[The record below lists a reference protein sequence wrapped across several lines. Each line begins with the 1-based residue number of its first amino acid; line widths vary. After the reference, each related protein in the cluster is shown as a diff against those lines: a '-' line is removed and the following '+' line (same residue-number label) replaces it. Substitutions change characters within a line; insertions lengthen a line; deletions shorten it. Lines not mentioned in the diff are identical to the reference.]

1 MITDKKHIQQLT
13 ALLLKKGITD
23 IVISPGSR
31 NAPMINTFTGISEFN
46 CRNIV
51 DERSAAYFALGLA
64 LAKQNPVAIVC
75 TSGTASLNYTPAV
88 AEAFYQNISLIVI
101 TADRPDYW
109 IDQAESQC
117 IRQENIYRNFTKKGI
132 SGIKDIM
139 TNDAFVG
146 LSGTK
151 ENSLYLRAFLKEHK
165 NIVVMLN
172 HIIKPVG
179 KVLKNQLLQC

>member
-1 MITDKKHIQQLT
+1 MMITDKKHIQQLA

-31 NAPMINTFTGISEFN
+31 NAPMINTFTGIPEFC

-64 LAKQNPVAIVC
+64 LAKQKPVAIVC
-75 TSGTASLNYTPAV
+75 TSGTATLNYTPAV
-88 AEAFYQNISLIVI
+88 AEAFYQNIPLIVI

-117 IRQENIYRNFTKKGI
+117 IRQENIYQNFT
-132 SGIKDIM
+132 
-139 TNDAFVG
+139 
-146 LSGTK
+146 
-151 ENSLYLRAFLKEHK
+151 
-165 NIVVMLN
+165 
-172 HIIKPVG
+172 
-179 KVLKNQLLQC
+179 